1 MPLNII
7 VTSKQ
12 VIDPD
17 MPVSAFKVD
26 NQTNQVVLP
35 ANADR
40 VTNGFDEH
48 ALEAALRI
56 KDVQESKITVL
67 SMGTDFSL
75 DVMKKSLAMGA
86 DELVL
91 LQDNSFI
98 NSLDSY
104 FTASVLA
111 KAISKLGKF
120 DLIISGRQASDWDN
134 AQVHLGIAECLKI
147 PCITVVKSVEV
158 KEDKVI
164 AQRIVPEGY
173 ELVDCSLPTMV
184 TVSNELG
191 LPRYPTL
198 KGIMAAAR
206 KDPIVWNAE
215 DLDINGVQFS
225 SRVNIVHLFVRTSD
239 RQCQFIE
246 GNTDEEKGQNLALKL
261 RESKVI

>member
-7 VTSKQ
+7 VTAKQ

-17 MPVSAFKVD
+17 MPASAFKVD
-26 NQTNQVVLP
+26 SQTNQVVVP
-35 ANADR
+35 SNIAP

-48 ALEAALRI
+48 AVEAALRI
-56 KDVQESKITVL
+56 KDVQETRITVL

-75 DVMKKSLAMGA
+75 EVMKKSLAMGA

-91 LQDNSFI
+91 LRDNSFI
-98 NSLDSY
+98 NSSDSY

-111 KAISKLGKF
+111 KAVSKLGKF

-134 AQVHLGIAECLKI
+134 GQVPLGMAEFLEI

-173 ELVDCSLPTMV
+173 ELVDCSLPVLV

-206 KDPIVWNAE
+206 KSPIVWNAD
-215 DLDINGVQFS
+215 DLGINDTQFS
-225 SRVNIVHLFVRTSD
+225 PRIQIVNLFVPTSD
-239 RQCQFIE
+239 RQCEFIE
-246 GNTDEEKGQNLALKL
+246 GNTDEEKGRNLASKL
-261 RESKVI
+261 RESKLI